1 MITKTQTSRIR
12 AAATLPADCLV
23 VVVGIPADCLVVAA
37 VLLIVAGEPQP
48 FLVVEQLLLAPPSVS
63 S

>member
-12 AAATLPADCLV
+12 AAATL
-23 VVVGIPADCLVVAA
+23 PADCLVVAA